1 MCEDLEKMI
10 APDIK
15 KPRHFIDDIYAP
27 YNKRHD
33 IDIRPREKKH
43 ESRSYVRMIEDSF

>member
-15 KPRHFIDDIYAP
+15 KERHFIDDIYAP
-27 YNKRHD
+27 YHKRHG
-33 IDIRPREKKH
+33 IDICPHDRMSIGK
-43 ESRSYVRMIEDSF
+43 SYVKMRDDY